1 MSYVFHPEAAMEYA
15 EQVAYFKSLRDS
27 LAERF
32 HLAVKSAAL
41 KDCAKPARFPIEHS
55 PAIRRVLVQGFPYYL
70 IFRVLSGTIQ
80 ILALAHQR
88 RRPHYWLGRI

>member
-1 MSYVFHPEAAMEYA
+1 LQVP
-15 EQVAYFKSLRDS
+15 QVAYFKSLRDS

-41 KDCAKPARFPIEHS
+41 KACAKPARFPIEHS
-55 PAIRRVLVQGFPYYL
+55 PAIRRVLVQGFPYL
-70 IFRVLSGTIQ
+70 IFRELSGTIQ

>member
-15 EQVAYFKSLRDS
+15 EQVAHFNSLCHS

-32 HLAVKSAAL
+32 HLAVKTAAL
-41 KDCAKPARFPIEHS
+41 KACLTPARFRVEHP
-55 PAIRRVLVQGFPYYL
+55 PAIRQVLVEGFPYFL
-70 IFRVLSGTIQ
+70 VFRETSETIQ
-80 ILALAHQR
+80 ILAVAHHR